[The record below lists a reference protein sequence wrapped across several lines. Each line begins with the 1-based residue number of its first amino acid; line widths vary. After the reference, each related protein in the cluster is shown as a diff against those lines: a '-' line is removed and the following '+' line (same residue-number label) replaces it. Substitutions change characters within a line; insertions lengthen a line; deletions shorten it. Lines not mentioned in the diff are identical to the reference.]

1 MSAPVL
7 IALTILFAL
16 LCILSVLFFRQL
28 KGIFILLMNT
38 AIGWAGLYIFNLIFP
53 AFTIGIN
60 IASASVAGVLGL
72 PGLLLLI
79 ITKLIY
85 K

>member
-1 MSAPVL
+1 MSTGIL
-7 IALTILFAL
+7 IAVTILFAL

-28 KGIFILLMNT
+28 KGIFVLLLHT
-38 AIGWAGLYIFNLIFP
+38 AIGWAGLYIFNLILPTF
-53 AFTIGIN
+53 AIGVN

-72 PGLLLLI
+72 PGLILLI
-79 ITKLIY
+79 VLKLIY

>member
-1 MSAPVL
+1 MNTHIL
-7 IALTILFAL
+7 IAVAIILAL
-16 LCILSVLFFRQL
+16 LCILSVLFFKQL

-38 AIGWAGLYIFNLIFP
+38 ALGWAGLYIFNLIFP

-60 IASASVAGVLGL
+60 IASASVAGILGL
-72 PGLLLLI
+72 PGLLLLVI
-79 ITKLIY
+79 LKLIY